1 MPAKRPHLRARMR
14 PQSRAQ
20 AYRKPP
26 RVIATEGGIN
36 SNLYL
41 RHSHLSPCASARTH
55 TARQHF
61 GKHTANIVKGKG
73 ADTPAHSREIITLNE
88 GRKATPYD

>member
-1 MPAKRPHLRARMR
+1 MQTFSEKSAKNFWGA
-14 PQSRAQ
+14 
-20 AYRKPP
+20 
-26 RVIATEGGIN
+26 
-36 SNLYL
+36 
-41 RHSHLSPCASARTH
+41 
-55 TARQHF
+55 

>member
-1 MPAKRPHLRARMR
+1 MPAKRPHLRAQMR

-26 RVIATEGGIN
+26 RIIPTQDGHN

-41 RHSHLSPCASARTH
+41 RHSTISPCASANKPQ
-55 TARQHF
+55 ARSIF